1 MITRR
6 HFLRN
11 STSAAVGGVIAT
23 SAISRAVDA
32 KVAALPV
39 IKVGLIGCGGRGTGA
54 ALQALKADPG
64 VRLTALAD
72 VFADRL
78 DSSLATLKKMT
89 AVADRI
95 DVSPATSFV
104 GLDAYQKL
112 IASGVDVVL
121 LASTPAFRPE
131 HFRAAVAAGKHV
143 FCEKP
148 VAVDGPG
155 IRSVLA
161 SAAEAQRKNLS
172 VMSGFCWR
180 YDPRMRATVAQVHGG
195 AIGDIRAIIAT
206 YHTGSLT
213 TKFPGTRTPGQTDLE
228 WQLRNWY
235 NFTWLSGDHLVE
247 QAIHNV
253 DKIAWLMKQEMP
265 TQAIGVGGRTVPAY
279 GNTYDNFSVA
289 YEYASGVR
297 ATLSCRQHDGVYNEV
312 TDYVMGTEGIF
323 SNGRLATQ
331 GITGKTNWKYTG
343 PTRDM
348 YQVEH
353 DELFAAIRA
362 GKPVNDGVSMAHST
376 LMAIMGRMAAYTGQV
391 VTWDRALNSN
401 EVLVPEK
408 LDWDAPRPV
417 AARALPGQTKL
428 A

>member
-1 MITRR
+1 MIR
-6 HFLRN
+6 
-11 STSAAVGGVIAT
+11 
-23 SAISRAVDA
+23 
-32 KVAALPV
+32 
-39 IKVGLIGCGGRGTGA
+39 VGLIGCGFMGGMHAACYA
-54 ALQALKADPG
+54 ALAEIGVKVTAIADDRPEFLAQMKEQTDAQTYESGMALIEQAD
-64 VRLTALAD
+64 
-72 VFADRL
+72 
-78 DSSLATLKKMT
+78 
-89 AVADRI
+89 
-95 DVSPATSFV
+95 
-104 GLDAYQKL
+104 
-112 IASGVDVVL
+112 VDVVDICL
-121 LASTPAFRPE
+121 PTYLHTAHAC
-131 HFRAAVAAGKHV
+131 AAMEKGRDV

-148 VAVDGPG
+148 VAVDGAG
-155 IRSVLA
+155 VRSVLE
-161 SAAEAQRKNLS
+161 SAAEAKRKNLS

-180 YDPRMRATVAQVHGG
+180 YDLRMRETVAMVHGG

-297 ATLSCRQHDGVYNEV
+297 ATLSCRQHDGAYNEV
-312 TDYVMGTEGIF
+312 TDYVTGTKGIF

-331 GITGKTNWKYTG
+331 GISGETNWKYKG

-362 GKPVNDGVSMAHST
+362 GKPVNDGVNMAHST

-391 VTWDRALNSN
+391 VTWDQALNSK
-401 EVLVPEK
+401 EALVPAK
-408 LDWDAPRPV
+408 LDWSAPLAVTP
-417 AARALPGQTKL
+417 RAIPGQTKL